1 MKTSKTNGGVKAPF
15 YGMEKNKNFKWTN
28 SLVKMFTNIVN
39 ENFNS
44 RLIDQSI
51 FNISDYRDKSIDEKL
66 KQFRLDCYKLPIFK
80 SDV

>member
-1 MKTSKTNGGVKAPF
+1 
-15 YGMEKNKNFKWTN
+15 MEKNKNFKWTN

>member
-1 MKTSKTNGGVKAPF
+1 
-15 YGMEKNKNFKWTN
+15 MENTKDFKWSN

-51 FNISDYRDKSIDEKL
+51 FNIYDYRNKSIDEKL

>member
-1 MKTSKTNGGVKAPF
+1 
-15 YGMEKNKNFKWTN
+15 MENTKDFKWSN
-28 SLVKMFTNIVN
+28 SLVKMFTKIVN

-51 FNISDYRDKSIDEKL
+51 FNIYDYRDKTIDEKL

>member
-1 MKTSKTNGGVKAPF
+1 
-15 YGMEKNKNFKWTN
+15 MENTKDFKWSN

>member
-1 MKTSKTNGGVKAPF
+1 
-15 YGMEKNKNFKWTN
+15 MENTKDFKWSN
-28 SLVKMFTNIVN
+28 SLVKMFTNICN

-44 RLIDQSI
+44 RIIDQNI
-51 FNISDYRDKSIDEKL
+51 FKISDYRDKSIDEKL

>member
-1 MKTSKTNGGVKAPF
+1 GGVKAPF
-15 YGMEKNKNFKWTN
+15 KITKMENTKDFKWSN

-51 FNISDYRDKSIDEKL
+51 FNIYDYRDKSIDEKL